1 MMIVISGSRDF
12 NNYEVIESKILD
24 IIGKLNSNTSSIEI
38 ISGGCMGVDK
48 CAEGFAQKN
57 GFKFTEFP
65 ANWSIGKSA
74 GYLRNKQMAEYA
86 SAELNGVLIAFWNM
100 KSKGTKMMID
110 LARRYGLDVYIINLL
125 DMKIYR

>member
-1 MMIVISGSRDF
+1 MRIIISGSRDF

-38 ISGGCMGVDK
+38 ISGGCRGVDK
-48 CAEGFAQKN
+48 CAEMFAHRN
-57 GFKFTEFP
+57 GYEFTEFP
-65 ANWSIGKSA
+65 ADWSLGKRA

-86 SAELNGVLIAFWNM
+86 SELNGVLIAFWNM

-110 LARRYGLDVYIINLL
+110 LARQHGLDVYIINLL

>member
-1 MMIVISGSRDF
+1 MRIIISGSREF
-12 NNYEVIESKILD
+12 NNYEIIENKILD
-24 IIGKLNSNTSSIEI
+24 IIRKLNSNTSSIEI
-38 ISGGCMGVDK
+38 VSGGCRGVDK
-48 CAEGFAQKN
+48 CAEMFAYRN

-65 ANWSIGKSA
+65 ADWSLGKRA

-86 SAELNGVLIAFWNM
+86 SELNGVLIAFWNM

-125 DMKIYR
+125 DMKVYR

>member
-1 MMIVISGSRDF
+1 MRIVVSGSRDF
-12 NNYEVIESKILD
+12 NNYEIIENKILD
-24 IIGKLNSNTSSIEI
+24 IIRKLNSNDNIEI
-38 ISGGCMGVDK
+38 ISGGCRGVDK
-48 CAEGFAQKN
+48 CAEMFAYRN
-57 GFKFTEFP
+57 GFRFTEFP
-65 ANWSIGKSA
+65 ADWSLGKRA

-86 SAELNGVLIAFWNM
+86 SELNGTLIAFWNM

>member
-1 MMIVISGSRDF
+1 MRIVISGSRDF

-24 IIGKLNSNTSSIEI
+24 IIGKLNSNDSVEI
-38 ISGGCMGVDK
+38 ISGGCRGVDR
-48 CAEGFAQKN
+48 CAEMFAYRN
-57 GFKFTEFP
+57 GYEFTEFP
-65 ANWSIGKSA
+65 ADWSLGKRA

-86 SAELNGVLIAFWNM
+86 SELNGVLIAFWNM

>member
-1 MMIVISGSRDF
+1 MRIVISGSRDF

-24 IIGKLNSNTSSIEI
+24 IIGKLNSNNSMEI
-38 ISGGCMGVDK
+38 ISGGCRGVDK
-48 CAEGFAQKN
+48 CAEMFAYRN

-65 ANWSIGKSA
+65 ADWSLGKRA

-86 SAELNGVLIAFWNM
+86 SELNGILIAFWNM

-110 LARRYGLDVYIINLL
+110 LARRYGLDIYIINLL
-125 DMKIYR
+125 DMEIYR

>member
-1 MMIVISGSRDF
+1 MRIIISGSRDF

-38 ISGGCMGVDK
+38 ISGGCRGVDK
-48 CAEGFAQKN
+48 CAEMFAHRN
-57 GFKFTEFP
+57 GYEFTEFP
-65 ANWSIGKSA
+65 ADWSLGKRA

-86 SAELNGVLIAFWNM
+86 SELNGVLIAFWNM

>member
-1 MMIVISGSRDF
+1 MRIVISGSRDF
-12 NNYEVIESKILD
+12 NNYEVIESNILD

-38 ISGGCMGVDK
+38 ISGGCRGVDR
-48 CAEGFAQKN
+48 CAEMFAYRN
-57 GFKFTEFP
+57 GYEFTEFP
-65 ANWSIGKSA
+65 ADWSLGKSA

-86 SAELNGVLIAFWNM
+86 SELNGVLIAFWNM